1 MESYETSSFYRLC
14 ERDISEFDAK
24 INSKHLLE
32 CIKQLLVLYD
42 QRSHK
47 NATDNTEIH
56 KDFEKLALNDSRSEM
71 EAIYILLHIG
81 DHEALK
87 RALTLSSDLKQ
98 VADIVSKKLK
108 GLLI

>member
-1 MESYETSSFYRLC
+1 M
-14 ERDISEFDAK
+14 
-24 INSKHLLE
+24 LE

-42 QRSHK
+42 QRSRK

-56 KDFEKLALNDSRSEM
+56 KDLEKLALNDSRSEM